1 MAASTARRCERC
13 GAQLSCYNHESIC
26 APCHAALVPASR
38 TELAARPSHPLAAR
52 VRPAPTWLWVSPSAQ
67 AALASGDLAAIL
79 AAYRHANRLSQA
91 QLAEI
96 LGLDQPYVS
105 RIESGARKVRDIR
118 MLARIANRLSIPPHL
133 LGVVGAN
140 DADFAGMMQFAE
152 ATLRLSETA
161 RQSGRA
167 ADAVSELW
175 PLVARLEARL
185 SEGRA
190 ERDVL
195 VLLAQGRLALGT
207 ALGHVLPEERLAV
220 AARWTA
226 RAWPVA
232 DWLSDDMLKANVLRM
247 HGNELRKC
255 GHHAAALTR
264 LAQAL
269 SMTSQPAARGATLG
283 LLARAA
289 AEAGDSAML
298 DMAVTEAQ
306 RLLDAGHQSTMF
318 FSPFAL
324 REIRIRGLLAT
335 GRVSA
340 AVALADDADHRDGA
354 LAVAPQW
361 RVIDQVTVGNVLLA
375 GGDVAGAL
383 ETLEAAVA
391 AAEAYRLPHQIQ
403 RAMRMLG
410 SAPREAA
417 RTLFEA
423 GTGALTRL
431 RRLLS
436 APTASP

>member
-1 MAASTARRCERC
+1 
-13 GAQLSCYNHESIC
+13 
-26 APCHAALVPASR
+26 
-38 TELAARPSHPLAAR
+38 
-52 VRPAPTWLWVSPSAQ
+52 
-67 AALASGDLAAIL
+67 
-79 AAYRHANRLSQA
+79 
-91 QLAEI
+91 
-96 LGLDQPYVS
+96 
-105 RIESGARKVRDIR
+105 
-118 MLARIANRLSIPPHL
+118 MLARIADRLAIPPHL
-133 LGVVGAN
+133 LGVVGAD
-140 DADFAGMMQFAE
+140 DADFAAMLQFAE
-152 ATLRLSETA
+152 ATLRLSEIA

-207 ALGHVLPEERLAV
+207 ALGHMLPEERLAV

-232 DWLSDDMLKANVLRM
+232 DWLGDDVLKANVLRM

-255 GHHAAALTR
+255 CHHAAAIGR

-269 SMTSQPAARGATLG
+269 SMTRDASARGATLG

-289 AEAGDSAML
+289 AEAGDAAMF
-298 DMAVTEAQ
+298 DMAVAEAR
-306 RLLDAGHQSTMF
+306 RLLDAGHRPTMLF
-318 FSPFAL
+318 NSFSL

-383 ETLEAAVA
+383 ETLETAMV

-410 SAPREAA
+410 SVPREAA
-417 RTLFEA
+417 RTLVEA
-423 GTGALTRL
+423 GTGALARL